1 MRDGERAVAIDLG
14 TDTWLNYLNDL
25 GIADVN
31 QVMPTRGRRGN
42 FVVHAPASERD
53 LLTPGPLDNF
63 WR

>member
-31 QVMPTRGRRGN
+31 QVMPTRG
-42 FVVHAPASERD
+42 
-53 LLTPGPLDNF
+53 
-63 WR
+63 